1 MFDQAADKQA
11 NSSLISMP
19 FSFITARITLR
30 VLSSEAADRR
40 QRSLRQAISLIG
52 ICFSE

>member
-40 QRSLRQAISLIG
+40 QTEKPAAGDIVD
-52 ICFSE
+52 